1 VTDEPKSP
9 LRRIIVKIR
18 GLKLH
23 TQILIGL
30 ILGAVLGPLMGDI
43 AQWIKPLG
51 DAFINLLIMIVVPLV
66 MASLIV
72 GTASLGDLKKLG
84 RIGIKT
90 VAYYLVATVMAVAFG
105 LGAGKVFNPG
115 AGMDEDVKARM
126 LTDYAGVTQQQ
137 LDRIAE
143 KPGLAEFLVN
153 IVPRNPFRA
162 MVETNFLQIIFFAL
176 LFGIALTILNE
187 ERRQPILRLLTSVND
202 AMIILVKMVMRVAP
216 IGVFALI
223 AAVAAQFGYGVLL
236 TLLKYVVVTI
246 GTMIVFV
253 LTIYPSF
260 WYVSDVLLQEV
271 LRGHAIRFLHVF
283 QQRHAADKHTDIKGR
298 SGCLERRSLVRVA
311 AGCHHQH
318 ERDSN
323 LSGRKR
329 RLHRAGIWHCAGAA
343 RPADRGVDRH
353 AGIHRCGGCAGNRDG
368 HTYDSAPTDRDP
380 GGRYRAGGGSRTHT
394 RHDTDRGKRHGRH
407 YVRCLGRQD
416 GGGIEHSTGV
426 GGRDSLGNHSCR
438 DLGVTG
444 LPSLYPTLWQS

>member
-1 VTDEPKSP
+1 MTDEPKSP

-253 LTIYPSF
+253 LTIYP
-260 WYVSDVLLQEV
+260 VS
-271 LRGHAIRFLHVF
+271 LR
-283 QQRHAADKHTDIKGR
+283 
-298 SGCLERRSLVRVA
+298 
-311 AGCHHQH
+311 
-318 ERDSN
+318 
-323 LSGRKR
+323 LSGMSPMFFFKKYYEVM
-329 RLHRAGIWHCAGAA
+329 LFAF
-343 RPADRGVDRH
+343 
-353 AGIHRCGGCAGNRDG
+353 
-368 HTYDSAPTDRDP
+368 
-380 GGRYRAGGGSRTHT
+380 
-394 RHDTDRGKRHGRH
+394 
-407 YVRCLGRQD
+407 
-416 GGGIEHSTGV
+416 ST
-426 GGRDSLGNHSCR
+426 SSSNATLPINIQISKE
-438 DLGVTG
+438 DLGVSNDVASFVLPLGATINMNGTAIYQGVSAVFIAQVFGIALGLQDLLIVVLTATLASIGAAGVPGIGMVTLTIVLQQIGIPVEGIALVVGVERILDMTRTAVNVTG
-444 LPSLYPTLWQS
+444 DTTCAVWVAKTEGELNIPPELEGATA